1 MTVKL
6 APKIIITTDHAAS
19 SYGLG
24 ALVVAGEAYAPGD
37 LAPDALRKAA
47 GIVEKHAICADA
59 VRAILASGRV
69 GLAGDELAQV
79 MRWLSQAGIS
89 VSAAAMGRRAAG
101 KPKNFSKAE
110 RERRRKRLAE
120 VRHKR
125 WPKQPE
131 SPGVPEKG

>member
-6 APKIIITTDHAAS
+6 APKISITTDHAAS

-37 LAPDALRKAA
+37 LAPDVLRKAA
-47 GIVEKHAICADA
+47 GIGEDAICADA
-59 VRAILASGRV
+59 IRAILADRV
-69 GLAGDELAQV
+69 GLASDELVQV

-89 VSAAAMGRRAAG
+89 VSASAAALGRRAAG
-101 KPKNFSKAE
+101 KPKKLSEAE
-110 RERRRKRLAE
+110 RERRRKALAA

-125 WPKQPE
+125 WPKPPE
-131 SPGVPEKG
+131 SGPTT